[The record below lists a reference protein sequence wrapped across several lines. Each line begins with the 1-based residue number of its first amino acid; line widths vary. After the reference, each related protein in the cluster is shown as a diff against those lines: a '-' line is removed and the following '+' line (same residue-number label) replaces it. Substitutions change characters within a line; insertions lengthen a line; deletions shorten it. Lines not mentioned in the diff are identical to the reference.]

1 MSSESPIILR
11 TEELAPSSDDGGLLK
26 EVFAEGSGELPSSG
40 FEVTAHYTG
49 RLLDGS
55 VFDSS
60 VERGTPFKFTLGTG
74 GVIKGWDQGFATMR
88 KGEKAFLTCG
98 PGYAYGA
105 RGSPPKIPA
114 DATLRFEVE
123 LLNFGPKKK
132 ESWEMSA
139 EEKIAEAE
147 KAKAGGNAAIAGGDL
162 DSAIDF
168 YEEGWKLVEWETPEE
183 GDAGASLR
191 ALKTALRSNAAMAH
205 LKKKVSVK
213 LTLSRELKSNLL
225 ASRPPFVPNTELV
238 FGTHVRPRCS
248 QNLALGC

>member
-1 MSSESPIILR
+1 MSSESSASSPTILR
-11 TEELAPSSDDGGLLK
+11 TEELAPSTDDGGLLK
-26 EVFAEGSGELPSSG
+26 EVYVEGSGELPESG

-114 DATLRFEVE
+114 GATLRFEVE

-132 ESWEMSA
+132 ESWEMSSA
-139 EEKIAEAE
+139 EKVAEAE
-147 KAKAGGNAAIAGGDL
+147 KATSSGLDPKETYRFHIYRAGNEKPTRDEQTPVGTVKCATRVEVLEEAVVFVSGNKAVLQRNGGPWLL
-162 DSAIDF
+162 DA
-168 YEEGWKLVEWETPEE
+168 TMP
-183 GDAGASLR
+183 
-191 ALKTALRSNAAMAH
+191 T
-205 LKKKVSVK
+205 
-213 LTLSRELKSNLL
+213 
-225 ASRPPFVPNTELV
+225 
-238 FGTHVRPRCS
+238 
-248 QNLALGC
+248 